1 MIFLGFATGRKRQ
14 NNEVNIHPFDF
25 GVTKLQL
32 SKNRKILLLG
42 LVVAG
47 SIAKYLLAE
56 SGYVGSRK
64 EVVE

>member
-1 MIFLGFATGRKRQ
+1 MIFLGFATGETRQ
-14 NNEVNIHPFDF
+14 NTEVNIHPFDF
-25 GVTKLQL
+25 RFTKLQL
-32 SKNRKILLLG
+32 SKNRKSPLLG

-64 EVVE
+64 EAVE